1 MGCLNELIYVHNF
14 LSDYTAPSYPVRLR
28 GGSTPNQGRVEIR
41 YNGTW
46 GTACER
52 DGNVSPI
59 ATFLLDLI
67 VIYLLFF
74 NCKCNS
80 ILKIVAIL

>member
-28 GGSTPNQGRVEIR
+28 GGSTPNQGRVEIW

-46 GTACER
+46 RTACDDQWDLR
-52 DGNVSPI
+52 DENVSPI

-67 VIYLLFF
+67 VIYHFF
-74 NCKCNS
+74 
-80 ILKIVAIL
+80 LKLQMQ

>member
-1 MGCLNELIYVHNF
+1 MTLFIVHNF

-46 GTACER
+46 GTVCDDQWDLR
-52 DGNVSPI
+52 DGNVSLI

-67 VIYLLFF
+67 VI
-74 NCKCNS
+74 
-80 ILKIVAIL
+80 